1 MNVDVLVAVVGG
13 IASIIVSII
22 GVFVAYIKLKTD
34 TSATNA
40 QLEAEERTQFRK
52 ELREEISRLREIIHE
67 QNIEI
72 DKLEKQL
79 DQAKDEC
86 NIISLDRDTIKR
98 HHNL

>member
-67 QNIEI
+67 QNAEI
-72 DKLEKQL
+72 DKLEKEL
-79 DQAKDEC
+79 NQAKDEC
-86 NIISLDRDTIKR
+86 NIIALDRDTIKR

>member
-67 QNIEI
+67 QNTEI
-72 DKLEKQL
+72 DKLEKEL
-79 DQAKDEC
+79 NQAKDER
-86 NIISLDRDTIKR
+86 NIIALDRDTIKR

>member
-13 IASIIVSII
+13 IASIVVSII

-67 QNIEI
+67 QNTEI
-72 DKLEKQL
+72 DKLEKEL

-86 NIISLDRDTIKR
+86 NIISLDRDAIKR

>member
-1 MNVDVLVAVVGG
+1 MNTDVLVAIVGG
-13 IASIIVSII
+13 IASIIASII

-67 QNIEI
+67 QNTEI
-72 DKLEKQL
+72 DKLEKEL
-79 DQAKDEC
+79 NQAKDEC
-86 NIISLDRDTIKR
+86 NIIALDRDTIKR

>member
-67 QNIEI
+67 QNTEI
-72 DKLEKQL
+72 DKLEKEL
-79 DQAKDEC
+79 DRAKDEC

>member
-13 IASIIVSII
+13 IASIVVSII

-67 QNIEI
+67 QNNEI
-72 DKLEKQL
+72 DKLEKEL

-86 NIISLDRDTIKR
+86 NIISLDRDTLRR

>member
-1 MNVDVLVAVVGG
+1 MNVDVLVAIVGG

-67 QNIEI
+67 QNAEI
-72 DKLEKQL
+72 DKLEKEL
-79 DQAKDEC
+79 NQAKDEC
-86 NIISLDRDTIKR
+86 NIIALDRDTIKR

>member
-1 MNVDVLVAVVGG
+1 MNTDVLVAVVGG

-22 GVFVAYIKLKTD
+22 GVFVAYIKLRTD
-34 TSATNA
+34 TSATSA

-67 QNIEI
+67 QNNEI
-72 DKLEKQL
+72 DKLEKEL

-86 NIISLDRDTIKR
+86 NIISLDRDTLRR

>member
-1 MNVDVLVAVVGG
+1 MNVEVLVAVVGG

-67 QNIEI
+67 QNAEI
-72 DKLEKQL
+72 DKLEKEL

>member
-1 MNVDVLVAVVGG
+1 MNADVLVAVVGG
-13 IASIIVSII
+13 IASIVVSII

-72 DKLEKQL
+72 DKLEKEL

>member
-67 QNIEI
+67 QNTEI
-72 DKLEKQL
+72 DKLEKEL
-79 DQAKDEC
+79 DQARDEC

>member
-67 QNIEI
+67 QNTEI
-72 DKLEKQL
+72 DKLEKEL
-79 DQAKDEC
+79 NQAKDEC
-86 NIISLDRDTIKR
+86 NIIAIDRDTIKR

>member
-67 QNIEI
+67 QNTEI
-72 DKLEKQL
+72 DKLEKEL

-86 NIISLDRDTIKR
+86 NVIALDRDTIKR

>member
-67 QNIEI
+67 QNTEI

>member
-67 QNIEI
+67 QNTEI
-72 DKLEKQL
+72 DKLEKEL
-79 DQAKDEC
+79 NQAKDEC
-86 NIISLDRDTIKR
+86 NIIAIDRGTIKR

>member
-67 QNIEI
+67 QNTEI
-72 DKLEKQL
+72 DKLEKEL